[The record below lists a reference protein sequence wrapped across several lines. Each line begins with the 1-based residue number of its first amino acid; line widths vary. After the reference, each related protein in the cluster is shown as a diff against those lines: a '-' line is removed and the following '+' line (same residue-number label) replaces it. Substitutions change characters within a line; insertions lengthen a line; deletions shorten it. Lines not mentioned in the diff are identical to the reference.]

1 MARTRKTQIKQDL
14 IDQLERRGVYGQH
27 YLDLVEDYMA
37 LWEVKRALIKDIKH
51 RGVVVEY
58 QNGRNQWGT
67 KKMPARPFVPVTG
80 EYGGELTPTAKA
92 EKRMRRAGEAAWRD
106 KAREAGF

>member
-1 MARTRKTQIKQDL
+1 MGVARARKTQIKRDL

-27 YLDLVEDYMA
+27 YLDLIEDYMA
-37 LWEVKRALIKDIKH
+37 LWEVKRALIKDIKR

-67 KKMPARPFVPVTG
+67 KKNDSIAELNKTSAQMLKMLSELGLRGADFEAVTDDG
-80 EYGGELTPTAKA
+80 DDE
-92 EKRMRRAGEAAWRD
+92 M
-106 KAREAGF
+106 

>member
-1 MARTRKTQIKQDL
+1 MGVARARKTQIKQDL

-67 KKMPARPFVPVTG
+67 KKNDSIAELNKTSAQMLKILSELGLRGADFEAVTDDG
-80 EYGGELTPTAKA
+80 DDE
-92 EKRMRRAGEAAWRD
+92 M
-106 KAREAGF
+106 

>member
-1 MARTRKTQIKQDL
+1 MARARKTQIKQDL

-27 YLDLVEDYMA
+27 YLDLIDDYMA
-37 LWEVKRALIKDIKH
+37 LWEVKRALIEDIKR

-67 KKMPARPFVPVTG
+67 KKNDSIAELNKTSAQMLKILSELGLRGADFEAVTDDG
-80 EYGGELTPTAKA
+80 DDE
-92 EKRMRRAGEAAWRD
+92 M
-106 KAREAGF
+106 